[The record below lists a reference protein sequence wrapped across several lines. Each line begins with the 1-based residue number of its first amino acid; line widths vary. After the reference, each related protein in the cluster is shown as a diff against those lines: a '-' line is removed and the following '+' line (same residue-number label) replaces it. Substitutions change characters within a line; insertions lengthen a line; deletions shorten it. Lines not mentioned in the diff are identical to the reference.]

1 MQDSEYNSVSGVLY
15 DKPRK
20 IEHYEKNFSLIA
32 IKKGFIC
39 ADDLVKVLTIQV
51 GEDVNNAPHR
61 FMGEILFDL
70 GVMTDK
76 QVEDVLSTLF
86 QRTMAPA
93 YLVSGA
99 HQIGEGKRTQR

>member
-20 IEHYEKNFSLIA
+20 IEHYEKRFSLIA

-86 QRTMAPA
+86 QRTRAPA
-93 YLVSGA
+93 CVGSGA
-99 HQIGEGKRTQR
+99 D